1 MTHIIFS
8 KIRSLHNGNAAVS
21 RRHDFLFFKVSQK
34 NPFHLTTRFFCSH
47 SLLFLIMM
55 SDPPE
60 IPTSVKYDAQNGVS
74 ANTYFTKMVSIPD
87 VEFSTEMVEA
97 MYEGEVKKLRDSGIA
112 VMDSNE
118 NGQQVV
124 YSSPKIIQ
132 RSKLHLRNTKS
143 AKLSVTKGQC
153 LMSRLKEYTS
163 GGTMGSPP
171 QSRRSPQTR
180 RSPSRSLS
188 PSKRLFSKSSPR
200 RSKWKKMQSPSR
212 YMADPEMDFPNKY
225 GGVATWASS
234 LRS

>member
-1 MTHIIFS
+1 MLFS
-8 KIRSLHNGNAAVS
+8 NFSL
-21 RRHDFLFFKVSQK
+21 KK
-34 NPFHLTTRFFCSH
+34 NPFHCSLFHLRQDCSH
-47 SLLFLIMM
+47 SLFSDMM
-55 SDPPE
+55 RSSRDPPE
-60 IPTSVKYDAQNGVS
+60 IPTSVKYDAQSGVS

-97 MYEGEVKKLRDSGIA
+97 MYEGEVKKLRDCGIA

-124 YSSPKIIQ
+124 YSLPKIMQ

-143 AKLSVTKGQC
+143 AKLSVTKGEC
-153 LMSRLKEYTS
+153 LMSRLKEYTK
-163 GGTMGSPP
+163 TEK
-171 QSRRSPQTR
+171 RRSPQTR
-180 RSPSRSLS
+180 TRSPSRSLS
-188 PSKRLFSKSSPR
+188 PSKRLFSPSPQR
-200 RSKWKKMQSPSR
+200 RSKWKNMTRKSPSR